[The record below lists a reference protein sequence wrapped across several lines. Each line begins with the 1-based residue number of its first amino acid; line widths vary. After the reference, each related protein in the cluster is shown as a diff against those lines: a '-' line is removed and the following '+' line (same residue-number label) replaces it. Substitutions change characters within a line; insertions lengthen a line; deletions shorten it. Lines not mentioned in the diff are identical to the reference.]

1 MGDWKVLDNQKKC
14 PAPVFKY
21 FSLALGYS
29 SALSFSVPALQQL
42 HLWVWP
48 DQMTDPQTES
58 RATAT
63 PSGTHEKKQIISDQT
78 EPTAHYLGHAK
89 QKTRFVAFV
98 VIALIC
104 RHIHIQLKCL
114 HMCNVIGYCDLKWIE
129 RLKPYLNKNKT
140 FTWNTSRCARK
151 RMSIKQNCEKEK

>member
-29 SALSFSVPALQQL
+29 SVLSFSVPALQQL

-63 PSGTHEKKQIISDQT
+63 PSGTH
-78 EPTAHYLGHAK
+78 
-89 QKTRFVAFV
+89 
-98 VIALIC
+98 
-104 RHIHIQLKCL
+104 
-114 HMCNVIGYCDLKWIE
+114 
-129 RLKPYLNKNKT
+129 
-140 FTWNTSRCARK
+140 
-151 RMSIKQNCEKEK
+151 KQNKSFPTKQSPLHTI